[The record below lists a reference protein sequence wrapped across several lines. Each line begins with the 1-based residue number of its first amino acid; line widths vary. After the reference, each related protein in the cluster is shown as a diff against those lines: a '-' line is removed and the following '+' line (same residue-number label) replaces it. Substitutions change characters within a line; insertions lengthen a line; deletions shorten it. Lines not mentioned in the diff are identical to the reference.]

1 MSKAFTRENDAD
13 DADDDDISPVPSGK
27 NYITPAGFHALKNE
41 YDQLFAH
48 ERPKI
53 VETISWAAG
62 NGDRSENG
70 DYLYGKKR
78 LREIDKRMRWL
89 SKRMKAAVV
98 VNPVMQPSKGQVFF
112 GATVIY
118 ADEDDVQRT
127 ITIVGQDEMDA
138 SAGKV
143 SWISPVARALM
154 KARVGDVVA
163 VQTPGGVQSL
173 EVMKIEYAANN
184 SL

>member
-1 MSKAFTRENDAD
+1 MSKAFTKESDALDDESDD
-13 DADDDDISPVPSGK
+13 DASPTPSGK
-27 NYITPAGFHALKNE
+27 NYITPAGFGALKNE
-41 YDQLFAH
+41 YDQLFAV

-89 SKRMKAAVV
+89 SRRMKAAVV
-98 VNPVMQPSKGQVFF
+98 VDPLAQPNKDQVFF
-112 GATVIY
+112 GATVTY
-118 ADEDDVQRT
+118 ADDDDNQRC

-138 SAGKV
+138 SSGKV
-143 SWISPVARALM
+143 SWISPIARALM
-154 KARVGDVVA
+154 KARLGDIVT
-163 VQTPGGVQSL
+163 VQTPRGPQTL
-173 EVMKIEYAANN
+173 EIIKIDYH
-184 SL
+184 

>member
-1 MSKAFTRENDAD
+1 MSKAFTRESDAD
-13 DADDDDISPVPSGK
+13 DADDDDVSPVPTGK
-27 NYITPAGFHALKNE
+27 NYITPAGFHALRSE
-41 YDQLFAH
+41 YDQLFGV
-48 ERPKI
+48 ERPKV
-53 VETISWAAG
+53 VETVSWAAG

-89 SKRMKAAVV
+89 SKRMKSAVV
-98 VNPVMQPSKGQVFF
+98 VDPQAQPNKQQIFF
-112 GATVIY
+112 GATVTY
-118 ADEDDVQRT
+118 ADDEDVQRT

-154 KARVGDVVA
+154 KARVGDVVS
-163 VQTPGGVQSL
+163 VPTPRGLQNL
-173 EVMKIEYAANN
+173 EVMKILYSGGDA
-184 SL
+184 

>member
-1 MSKAFTRENDAD
+1 MSKAFTRESDAED
-13 DADDDDISPVPSGK
+13 EGEDDISPVPTGK
-27 NYITPAGFHALKNE
+27 NYITPTGFHALKAE
-41 YDQLFAH
+41 YDHLFGD

-53 VETISWAAG
+53 VETVSWAAG

-78 LREIDKRMRWL
+78 LREIDKRMRSL
-89 SKRMKAAVV
+89 SKRMKSAVV
-98 VNPVMQPSKGQVFF
+98 VDPLAQPNKQQIFF
-112 GATVIY
+112 GATITY
-118 ADEDDVQRT
+118 ADDDDVHRT

-163 VQTPGGVQSL
+163 VQTPRGLQSL
-173 EVMKIEYAANN
+173 EVMKISYPA
-184 SL
+184 

>member
-1 MSKAFTRENDAD
+1 MSKAFTKESDAEE
-13 DADDDDISPVPSGK
+13 DDDDISPVPSGK
-27 NYITPAGFHALKNE
+27 NYISPKGFSALRHE
-41 YDQLFAH
+41 YDQLFSV
-48 ERPKI
+48 ERPTI

-89 SKRMKAAVV
+89 SKRMKSAVV
-98 VNPVMQPSKGQVFF
+98 VDGLAQPNKDQAFF
-112 GATVIY
+112 GATVTY
-118 ADEDDVQRT
+118 ADDDDVHRT

-138 SAGKV
+138 STGKV

-154 KARVGDVVA
+154 KARVGDVVS
-163 VQTPGGVQSL
+163 VQTPRGLQSL
-173 EVMKIEYAANN
+173 EIITIEYR
-184 SL
+184 

>member
-1 MSKAFTRENDAD
+1 MSKAFTRESDAEDED
-13 DADDDDISPVPSGK
+13 DEELSPVPSGK
-27 NYITPAGFHALKNE
+27 NYITPAGFHALKCE
-41 YDQLFAH
+41 YDELFAQ

-89 SKRMKAAVV
+89 SKRMKSAVV
-98 VNPVMQPSKGQVFF
+98 VDPLAQPSKDQIFF
-112 GATVIY
+112 GATVTY
-118 ADEDDVQRT
+118 ADEDDSART

-163 VQTPGGVQSL
+163 VQTPGGLQNL
-173 EVMKIEYAANN
+173 EVMQILYGSKN